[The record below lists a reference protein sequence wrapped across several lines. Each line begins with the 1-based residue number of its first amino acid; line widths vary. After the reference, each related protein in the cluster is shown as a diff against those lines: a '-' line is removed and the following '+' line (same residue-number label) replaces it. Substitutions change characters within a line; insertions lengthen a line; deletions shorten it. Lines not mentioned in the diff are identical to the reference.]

1 MKQNCRNVVS
11 FCYMTIIVQIVLKLN
26 TFFLLYI
33 FHRIK
38 HLKLYFKGENM
49 KNFKIRKK
57 LIVTF
62 GIVLLLFVGSMV
74 SATMGM
80 RTLSSDFKTF
90 YEGPYVTSNASM
102 SIRRILQGVEK
113 NILSMITNDP
123 SNIDTHIE
131 DMNRLLEELS
141 NEIIIMEENLINEES
156 KELLAQIELDIEEGA
171 VYRQQIVELSKK
183 ESADEAYKI
192 YRDKYFSIAASLRTK
207 ADEIG
212 VYADEL
218 GVNFYNDGKTAEK
231 FAYTTLITFF
241 AVALAVIIILV
252 IYIVSS
258 ITKPV
263 YEIER
268 ATKQLAEGDL
278 SAIVK
283 YESKD
288 ELGSLADS
296 VRKLI
301 VNLSGYIFNI
311 SEVLKRMAEGDMTV
325 TVDMEYKKDFAPIKD
340 SMENIIDSMN
350 VTLYQINQSSQ
361 QVAAGS
367 YQVAAASQMLS
378 QGATEQAG
386 SIEEMAAAIT
396 EITDQ
401 VNKNAASAQQANTMV
416 SETIV
421 EIKNGNTKMM
431 QLVEAMNN
439 ITGTSNQIRNI
450 IKTIDD
456 IAFQTNILSLNAAVE
471 AARAGSAGKGFAV
484 VADEVRNL
492 AAKSAAAAKN
502 TTQLI
507 ENALTAIENGTA
519 MVIQAEQSL
528 GTIEKKAGLVA
539 EFVNEI
545 TDASNSQAIALNQTN
560 SGIEQISS
568 VVQDNSSTAEESAA
582 SSEELSGLAESLR
595 KLIEQFKLR
604 ENSIEY
610 KSDNSN
616 AAAI

>member
-1 MKQNCRNVVS
+1 
-11 FCYMTIIVQIVLKLN
+11 
-26 TFFLLYI
+26 
-33 FHRIK
+33 
-38 HLKLYFKGENM
+38 M

-57 LIVTF
+57 LIVAF
-62 GIVLLLFVGSMV
+62 GIVLLLFVGAMS
-74 SATMGM
+74 SAAIGM
-80 RTLSSDFKTF
+80 RTLSSNFKTF

-102 SIRRILQGVEK
+102 SIRRILQGLEK
-113 NILSMITNDP
+113 DILSMITDNSSD
-123 SNIDTHIE
+123 IDMHIQ
-131 DMNRLLEELS
+131 DMNSLLEELS
-141 NEIIIMEENLINEES
+141 NEIIIMEENLINKES
-156 KELLAQIELDIEEGA
+156 KELLSQIKLDMEEGA
-171 VYRQQIVELSKK
+171 GYRQQIVELAKL
-183 ESADEAYKI
+183 EMTDEAYKI
-192 YRDKYFSIAASLRTK
+192 YKDKYFYIAASLRTK

-212 VYADEL
+212 RYADEL
-218 GVNFYNDGKTAEK
+218 AVNFYNDGKSAEK
-231 FAYTTLITFF
+231 FAYITVISFF
-241 AVALAVIIILV
+241 AVAFAVIIILV
-252 IYIVSS
+252 IYIVRS

-268 ATKQLAEGDL
+268 ATKQLSEGDL
-278 SAIVK
+278 SAIVT
-283 YESKD
+283 YESED

-301 VNLSGYIFNI
+301 VNLSGYILNI
-311 SEVLKRMAEGDMTV
+311 SEVLKRMADGDMTV

-350 VTLYQINQSSQ
+350 ATLFQINQSSQ

-367 YQVAAASQMLS
+367 YQVAAASQVLS

-386 SIEEMAAAIT
+386 SIEEIAAAIT

-401 VNKNAASAQQANTMV
+401 VNKNAASAQQANAMV
-416 SETIV
+416 SETTV
-421 EIKNGNTKMM
+421 EIENGNMQMM

-492 AAKSAAAAKN
+492 SAKSADAAKD

-507 ENALTAIENGTA
+507 ENALTAIEKGTA
-519 MVIQAEQSL
+519 MVIQTEQSL
-528 GTIEKKAGLVA
+528 EAIERKAGLVA
-539 EFVNEI
+539 KFVNEI
-545 TDASNSQAIALNQTN
+545 ADASNSQAIALNQTN

-595 KLIEQFKLR
+595 QLIEQFKLR
-604 ENSIEY
+604 DDFIEY
-610 KSDNSN
+610 KSDNSK
-616 AAAI
+616 AAI